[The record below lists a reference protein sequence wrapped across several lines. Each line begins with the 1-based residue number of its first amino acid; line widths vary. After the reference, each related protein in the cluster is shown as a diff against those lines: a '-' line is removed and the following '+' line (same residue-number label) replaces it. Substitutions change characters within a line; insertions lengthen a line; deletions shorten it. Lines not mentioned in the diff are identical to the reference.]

1 MLSLS
6 AARVSLPHAAD
17 RQQGSR
23 ARRSPACRIRA
34 HRLGDIA
41 RRQMT
46 VVFLDHAGI
55 GMPQLF
61 GDHRQWHA
69 AHRKAARIGMTQ
81 HVEVDGGIDPSRFTS
96 HLERVL
102 KKSGQNIPKN
112 RCRTTIAER
121 VMETLA
127 ELPLTGDQVI
137 WLSHKPGRL

>member
-1 MLSLS
+1 MGSK
-6 AARVSLPHAAD
+6 ARGLDDP
-17 RQQGSR
+17 QR
-23 ARRSPACRIRA
+23 AECCA

-41 RRQMT
+41 GRQMT

-61 GDHRQWHA
+61 GDHRQRQA
-69 AHRKAARIGMTQ
+69 AHRQAARIGMTQ
-81 HVEVDGGIDPSRFTS
+81 RVEVDGGVDPSRFTS
-96 HLERVL
+96 HLERAL

-127 ELPLTGDQVI
+127 ELPLTGDQVVC
-137 WLSHKPGRL
+137 LSHEPVVKGRILIQDAQGSC